1 LTRLSPSP
9 SKETKIITTTGTQAA
24 TNLKASKGEIGEAV
38 DEEMR
43 RKLLREIEVSTIFLE
58 NINF

>member
-1 LTRLSPSP
+1 M
-9 SKETKIITTTGTQAA
+9 ITTTGTQAA